1 MSKKVLMTNLYLQKY
16 IGSELHTL
24 ELARQFKKNGY
35 EVTIVVY
42 SKSYPLLAFCDDFK
56 VIECQNEKLE
66 EDYFDIVFIQHFPVY
81 DYLCSHYSIR
91 YRYLIVS
98 KLSSFNEYETLP
110 ECYQRADLISVVS
123 EECAD
128 TVRPYSNRLFLFPN
142 SVESQFFE
150 SFSFSK
156 PKELKKIGII
166 SNHVPEELYKLKEV
180 MQEYSLSY
188 IGSGHDIRLV
198 CPDLLQEFDLVITI
212 GRTVQQCFACGVPV
226 FVYDHFGGPGYLGK
240 ENISKAQK
248 HNFSGRGF
256 GKMSVEELKNE
267 IVSGYVKNLEN
278 REYFMEYAK
287 KNFNLDAIFKNMLN
301 QVIQESKPISDLSS
315 YDTLEQSRLALYSGL
330 VGQTVFLNTEYC
342 QKSQLYLDYGEGF
355 HEEDSL
361 IWNICSGYPIEKTF
375 HLAGVK
381 KLRFDPASIPCK
393 CKVMKVLINGE
404 DGTTDCKALNSALF
418 TENQFYFTNDDPQF
432 LMEVK
437 GDVTITLLYSY
448 EFLTMSDQKMLEL
461 ARTQSQQEAET
472 RIAHLENQLQRMYF
486 KLHPLKRIMNKIKKS
501 T

>member
-16 IGSELHTL
+16 TGSELHTL

-42 SKSYPLLAFCDDFK
+42 SKSYPLLPFCDDFN

-91 YRYLIVS
+91 YRYLIIS

-128 TVRPYSNRLFLFPN
+128 TVRQYSNRLFLFPN

-150 SFSFSK
+150 SFSLFKSRG
-156 PKELKKIGII
+156 LKKIGII
-166 SNHVPEELYKLKEV
+166 SNHIPEELYELKNV
-180 MQEYSLSY
+180 MQEYSLFY
-188 IGSGHDIRLV
+188 IGSGHDVRLV
-198 CPDLLQEFDLVITI
+198 CPDLLQEFDLIITI

-226 FVYDHFGGPGYLGK
+226 FVYDYFGGPGYLCK
-240 ENISKAQK
+240 ENMSKAQK

-256 GKMSVEELKNE
+256 RKMCAEELKNE
-267 IVSGYVKNLEN
+267 IISGYAKNLEN
-278 REYFMEYAK
+278 REYFLKYAK
-287 KNFNLDAIFKNMLN
+287 KNFNLDAIFKDMLN
-301 QVIQESKPISDLSS
+301 RVIQESKPISDLSQ
-315 YDTLEQSRLALYSGL
+315 YDALTQSRLALYSGL

-342 QKSQLYLDYGEGF
+342 QKSQLYLDYGNGF
-355 HEEDSL
+355 HEEDSV

-375 HLAGVK
+375 YLEGVR

-393 CKVMKVLINGE
+393 CKVIKILINGE
-404 DGTTDCKALNSALF
+404 DRTADCKALNSTLF
-418 TENQFYFTNDDPQF
+418 KDNKFYFTNDDPQF

-437 GDVTITLLYSY
+437 GDTTMTLLYSY
-448 EFLTMSDQKMLEL
+448 EFLNMNDQKMLEL
-461 ARTQSQQEAET
+461 VRVQNKQESEAK
-472 RIAHLENQLQRMYF
+472 IAYLQNQLQRMYF
-486 KLHPLKRIMNKIKKS
+486 KLHPIKRLINKIKNNP
-501 T
+501 